1 MIDRTP
7 CFYPYP
13 VLFSSYMHKK
23 IVVGIVIFILILLG
37 AGGMYVMTQKSVKAP
52 APPAPTAEPTKA
64 TAAEAKGTIKSLLA
78 SGVPQS
84 CTFTSEKQAS
94 TSGTVYIA
102 GGKMR
107 GDFTTTSQ
115 GQSMTGHLIIDSGY
129 SYIWSDLLTRGM
141 KVALT
146 EGSASATTANQGMD
160 VNQSV
165 SYTCKPWTP
174 DASKFTLPTNITFTA
189 ITVPGAAAP
198 GTTGTAPSA
207 CTACASLT
215 GTAQSACK
223 AQFNCK

>member
-1 MIDRTP
+1 MN
-7 CFYPYP
+7 
-13 VLFSSYMHKK
+13 KK
-23 IVVGIVIFILILLG
+23 IVVVIVILILLLLGGG
-37 AGGMYVMTQKSVKAP
+37 ALVMKNKSTTPAGQSPLGGATV
-52 APPAPTAEPTKA
+52 EPTKA
-64 TAAEAKGTIKSLLA
+64 TAAEAKGTIKSLLT

-94 TSGTVYIA
+94 TSGTVYVS

-107 GDFTTTSQ
+107 GDFTTINE

-146 EGSASATTANQGMD
+146 EGQSSTGSGTQGMD
-160 VNQSV
+160 VNQTV
-165 SYTCKPWTP
+165 GYTCKPWSV
-174 DASKFTLPTNITFTA
+174 DESKFTLPSNITFT
-189 ITVPGAAAP
+189 TVSVPGA
-198 GTTGTAPSA
+198 GSGTAPSA

-215 GTAQSACK
+215 GTAQTACN